1 MKAGNVSS
9 VVQRE
14 IQMIEARLLETMQAP
29 STQPGMVMS
38 SDKWHSDLI
47 DAWTTSKVDM
57 VEEAIGH
64 NFEQLQRE
72 KQLGL
77 A

>member
-9 VVQRE
+9 VIQRE
-14 IQMIEARLLETMQAP
+14 IQMREARQLETMQAP
-29 STQPGMVMS
+29 SQPGMVMS

-47 DAWTTSKVDM
+47 DAWQTSKVDQ
-57 VEEAIGH
+57 VEEVIGQ
-64 NFEQLQRE
+64 NFEQLQRD